1 MNGWGYSMDKNGKT
15 TLLTEQDRYKKER
28 NGKSIKDE
36 LNQYIHETSKKR
48 HSSEAALSDIVGKA
62 KTLHGYACGL
72 SINHRCRNT
81 EYGSKNNLR
90 YYRLKNKIKKL
101 VTKAKT
107 ESKLGT
113 CSLGHLFVS
122 DQHGSDGNDINC
134 TQCQTA
140 YNLKGGQ
147 IIKLLKDSIT
157 VRYKCKLG
165 GHSNVK
171 SFSRP
176 KWNKDQHRDLGV
188 YSCLI
193 CDKQENKII
202 FDDEFI
208 KNYLFNQKYILLK
221 NDVSN
226 HKLTICPLGHLCKV
240 DFNLFYY
247 KSKGCQLCESNKPKC
262 IVDIRNLFLEQNY
275 DLISSEYTFDKLLK
289 YRCENGHQKTIKL
302 NDFINGS
309 KCPK

>member
-1 MNGWGYSMDKNGKT
+1 MNS
-15 TLLTEQDRYKKER
+15 
-28 NGKSIKDE
+28 KSIKDE
-36 LNQYIHETSKKR
+36 LNKYIHETSKKCS
-48 HSSEAALSDIVGKA
+48 SSEASLNDIMGKA
-62 KTLHGYACGL
+62 KVLLGCNL
-72 SINHRCRNT
+72 SINVRCRNT
-81 EYGSKNNLR
+81 EYGYNNNLK
-90 YYRLKNKIKKL
+90 YYRLRNKIKKL
-101 VTKAKT
+101 ATKTKP
-107 ESKLGT
+107 KLGT

-140 YNLKGGQ
+140 YNLKGGK
-147 IIKLLKDSIT
+147 IIELLKNSIT
-157 VRYKCKLG
+157 VRYKCNSG
-165 GHSNVK
+165 GHNNVK
-171 SFSRP
+171 CFPRP
-176 KWNKDQHRDLGV
+176 KCKEGQRMDLGI

-208 KNYLFNQKYILLK
+208 KNHLFNQKYILLK

-226 HKLTICPLGHLCKV
+226 HKLTICPSGHICKV

-262 IVDIRNLFLEQNY
+262 ILDIRNLFLEKNC
-275 DLISSEYTFDKLLK
+275 DLISNEYTFDKLLK

-309 KCPK
+309 TKCPKCSK